1 MSALPASHQAVLTF
15 PRYSRESANPSALA
29 TDPVRLSKNKRAALC
44 YAESSPALPAQA
56 PCGEGTI
63 AGGCPPL
70 RREQPGQCMVVPGAR
85 TLYFRIALAK
95 VPAL

>member
-29 TDPVRLSKNKRAALC
+29 TDPVRLPKIKGAALC
-44 YAESSPALPAQA
+44 YAENSPALPAQA

-70 RREQPGQCMVVPGAR
+70 RREQPGQWTIIPGTE

-95 VPAL
+95 VTAL